1 MMDVENYYTK
11 IQLGFFLLFYQK
23 LEAIALDIN
32 LTVGKMVVVVQTFSL
47 ETT

>member
-1 MMDVENYYTK
+1 MSKTTIRKYN
-11 IQLGFFLLFYQK
+11 LGFFFLLFYQK

-47 ETT
+47 ETK